1 MFTRKMPAKMS
12 LLQINKTKK
21 MRSYKILFIVFLSIT
36 QALLLEDSK
45 SQDAGNKIQKSINID
60 KVDSNTPISANS
72 IKDALDDIFSP
83 SKLKSLMYD
92 EEQFNNIE
100 KAIEAMRNNQ
110 AFTPEGAEA
119 TKQSAED
126 AKKQAEEIK
135 TLENSED
142 NVKSYVFLSSIMYF
156 GEKQWSLWVNDKKFI
171 ASSNSSENELYFKSV
186 SQDRATIVWRLSI
199 SKWKILSGKKSEEYA
214 PKINENNQVEVEFT
228 LKPNQT
234 FILGSNK
241 VADGRAVDSINR
253 KK

>member
-1 MFTRKMPAKMS
+1 
-12 LLQINKTKK
+12 
-21 MRSYKILFIVFLSIT
+21 MRSYKILFIVLLSII
-36 QALLLEDSK
+36 EVSFSKDSR
-45 SQDAGNKIQKSINID
+45 SQDQGKIQKSINID
-60 KVDSNTPISANS
+60 KVDSTTPLSAKS
-72 IKDALDDIFSP
+72 IKNALDDIFSP

-92 EEQFNNIE
+92 EDQFSNIE

-119 TKQSAED
+119 NKQNAED

-135 TLENSED
+135 SLEESED

-156 GEKQWSLWVNDKKFI
+156 AEKQWSLWINDKKFG
-171 ASSNSSENELYFKSV
+171 AGSNSSENELYFKSV
-186 SQDRATIVWRLSI
+186 SQDKTTIVWRLSI

-234 FILGSNK
+234 FILSSNK
-241 VADGRAVDSINR
+241 VVDGRAVDSINR

>member
-1 MFTRKMPAKMS
+1 MI
-12 LLQINKTKK
+12 LHQINKTKK

-36 QALLLEDSK
+36 QAILIEDSK
-45 SQDAGNKIQKSINID
+45 SQGAENKIQKSINID
-60 KVDSNTPISANS
+60 KVDSTTPISASS
-72 IKDALDDIFSP
+72 IKDALDDIFTT
-83 SKLKSLMYD
+83 SKIKSLMYD

-110 AFTPEGAEA
+110 SFTPEGAEA
-119 TKQSAED
+119 KKQSAED

-135 TLENSED
+135 TLEESED

-156 GEKQWSLWVNDKKFI
+156 GEKQWSLWINDKKFI
-171 ASSNSSENELYFKSV
+171 ANANSNENELFFKVV
-186 SQDRATIVWRLSI
+186 SQDKATIVWRLSI

-234 FILGSNK
+234 FILSSNK
-241 VADGRAVDSINR
+241 VVDGRAVDSINR
-253 KK
+253 RK

>member
-1 MFTRKMPAKMS
+1 MI
-12 LLQINKTKK
+12 LHQINKTKK

-36 QALLLEDSK
+36 QAILIEDSK
-45 SQDAGNKIQKSINID
+45 SQGAENKIQKSINID
-60 KVDSNTPISANS
+60 KVDSTTPISASS
-72 IKDALDDIFSP
+72 IKDALDDIFTT
-83 SKLKSLMYD
+83 SKIKSLMYD

-110 AFTPEGAEA
+110 SFTPEGAEA
-119 TKQSAED
+119 KKQSAED

-135 TLENSED
+135 TLEESED

-156 GEKQWSLWVNDKKFI
+156 GEKQWSLWINDKKFI
-171 ASSNSSENELYFKSV
+171 ANSNSNENELFFKVV
-186 SQDRATIVWRLSI
+186 SQDKATIVWRLSI

-234 FILGSNK
+234 FILSSNK
-241 VADGRAVDSINR
+241 VVDGRAVDSINR
-253 KK
+253 RK

>member
-1 MFTRKMPAKMS
+1 MI
-12 LLQINKTKK
+12 LHQINKTKK

-36 QALLLEDSK
+36 QAILIEDSK
-45 SQDAGNKIQKSINID
+45 SQGAENKIQKSINID
-60 KVDSNTPISANS
+60 KVDSTTPISATS
-72 IKDALDDIFSP
+72 IKDALDDIFTT
-83 SKLKSLMYD
+83 SKIKSLMYD

-110 AFTPEGAEA
+110 SFTPEGAEA
-119 TKQSAED
+119 KKQSAED

-135 TLENSED
+135 TLEESED

-156 GEKQWSLWVNDKKFI
+156 GEKQWSLWINDKKFI
-171 ASSNSSENELYFKSV
+171 ANSNSNENELFFKVV
-186 SQDRATIVWRLSI
+186 SQDKATIVWRLSI

-234 FILGSNK
+234 FILSSNK
-241 VADGRAVDSINR
+241 VVDGRAVDSINR
-253 KK
+253 RK

>member
-1 MFTRKMPAKMS
+1 MAERLIPLTKRDKKFLNCLS
-12 LLQINKTKK
+12 L
-21 MRSYKILFIVFLSIT
+21 
-36 QALLLEDSK
+36 K
-45 SQDAGNKIQKSINID
+45 S
-60 KVDSNTPISANS
+60 NS

-186 SQDRATIVWRLSI
+186 SQDRATIIWRLSI

-241 VADGRAVDSINR
+241 VADGRAVDSIN
-253 KK
+253 KKR